1 MVHGGQSVSQ
11 NPERDASVLTL
22 LLLQT
27 DKYAAPS
34 TQFARI
40 SILFQYRQRD
50 TFIYHTVG
58 TDRAPRPNT
67 LSDRW
72 PLSMPNGT
80 ATMEDEKLLDER
92 RETQSVHNKKGR
104 VLSLEYRTRVPIAFF
119 IEHIVG
125 SV

>member
-67 LSDRW
+67 LSDR
-72 PLSMPNGT
+72 
-80 ATMEDEKLLDER
+80 
-92 RETQSVHNKKGR
+92 
-104 VLSLEYRTRVPIAFF
+104 
-119 IEHIVG
+119 
-125 SV
+125 